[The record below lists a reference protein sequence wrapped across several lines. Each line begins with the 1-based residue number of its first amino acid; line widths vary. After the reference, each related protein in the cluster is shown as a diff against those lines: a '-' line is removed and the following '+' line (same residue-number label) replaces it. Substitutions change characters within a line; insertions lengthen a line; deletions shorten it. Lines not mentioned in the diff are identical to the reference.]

1 MDKTQYVLTVSPNSL
16 TGSSYTNTGHL
27 MIKGYNLDLM
37 IPALMKDYF
46 YKHFMEW
53 VELK

>member
-1 MDKTQYVLTVSPNSL
+1 MDKKQYTFTIPSNSL
-16 TGSSYTNTGHL
+16 TGSSYTNTSHL
-27 MIKGYNLDLM
+27 MIKGYNMDLM